1 MHFKEKDMLKVV
13 SVGIMIAIMIS
24 GCDYKYKSNCK
35 QAQYISI
42 KELRENYPKIS
53 APREI
58 DKAAKIYNYKDGD
71 ILLINERNK
80 GIHVIN
86 NRVKET
92 PQNIAFI
99 EIPGNIDMAVK
110 DGYMYVDSF
119 TDLLVLDI
127 RDINSIKTVYR
138 KEKVFPYDAM
148 QAVDK
153 RDDKMGGECYDYDY
167 TKTDAFVIGFK

>member
-1 MHFKEKDMLKVV
+1 MHFDKGEKLKIV
-13 SVGIMIAIMIS
+13 SMAIMIVIMIS
-24 GCDYKYKSNCK
+24 GCDYKYENPCK
-35 QAQYISI
+35 KAKYISAE
-42 KELRENYPKIS
+42 ELRADYPKVS

-58 DKAAKIYNYKDGD
+58 GKAAKIYNYMDGD
-71 ILLINERNK
+71 ILLVNEKNK

-86 NRVKET
+86 NRVRET

-110 DGYMYVDSF
+110 DGYLYVDSF

-127 RDINSIKTVYR
+127 RDINDIKTVYR

-148 QAVDK
+148 QAADK
-153 RDDKMGGECYDYDY
+153 TSGECYDYDY
-167 TKTDAFVIGFK
+167 SKTDAFVIGFK

>member
-1 MHFKEKDMLKVV
+1 MKRV
-13 SVGIMIAIMIS
+13 SIAIMIVIMMS
-24 GCDYKYKSNCK
+24 GCIEKYESGCK
-35 QAQYISI
+35 KAKYITA
-42 KELRENYPKIS
+42 ENLRANYPKIS

-58 DKAAKIYNYKDGD
+58 EKAAKIYNYMNGD
-71 ILLINERNK
+71 IILVNEKNK
-80 GIHVIN
+80 GIHVVN

-119 TDLLVLDI
+119 VDLLVLDI
-127 RDINSIKTVYR
+127 RDINDIKTVYR
-138 KEKVFPYDAM
+138 KEKVFHYDAM

-153 RDDKMGGECYDYDY
+153 VNGECYDYDY
-167 TKTDAFVIGFK
+167 KTDAFVIGFK

>member
-1 MHFKEKDMLKVV
+1 MVKVSSMV
-13 SVGIMIAIMIS
+13 IMIAIMIS
-24 GCDYKYKSNCK
+24 GCEYKYDNPCK
-35 QAQYISI
+35 KAIYITAE
-42 KELRENYPKIS
+42 ELRGDYPKIS

-58 DKAAKIYNYKDGD
+58 AKAAKVYNYMDGD
-71 ILLINERNK
+71 IILINERNK
-80 GIHVIN
+80 GIHVVN

-99 EIPGNIDMAVK
+99 EIPGNVDMAVK

-119 TDLLVLDI
+119 TDLIVLDI
-127 RDINSIKTVYR
+127 RDINDIKTVYR

-153 RDDKMGGECYDYDY
+153 TTGECYDYDY
-167 TKTDAFVIGFK
+167 KEDAFVIGYK